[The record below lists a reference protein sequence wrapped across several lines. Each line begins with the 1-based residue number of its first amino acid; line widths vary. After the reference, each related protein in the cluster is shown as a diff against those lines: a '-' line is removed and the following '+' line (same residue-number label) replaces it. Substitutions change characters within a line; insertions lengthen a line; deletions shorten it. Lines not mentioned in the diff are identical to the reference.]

1 MVKRT
6 KRPATY
12 ADLEALP
19 PHLTAE
25 IIDGEL
31 FTRPAAGPRERTAPT
46 ELLRILTGAVD
57 RNN

>member
-1 MVKRT
+1 MAKRT

-12 ADLEALP
+12 ADLEAP